1 MMYLYGMMPRVW
13 NRKDWSHPKK
23 AFFRNHLSM
32 YLENHLKTMLGQN
45 NLSEHQHVSLSTQPG
60 HPPSTAAS
68 RYYHVLC
75 LRRKPQEF

>member
-13 NRKDWSHPKK
+13 NRKDWNHPKK
-23 AFFRNHLSM
+23 ASFSNHLSM

-45 NLSEHQHVSLSTQPG
+45 HLSEHQHVSLSTQPG

-68 RYYHVLC
+68 RYYHVLT
-75 LRRKPQEF
+75 LT